1 MSKGGSI
8 MKNGKKPTNREKIQ
22 IKSNNLDPDNWLIYK
37 KVEGELHLVHRYT
50 NATRVIL
57 NS

>member
-1 MSKGGSI
+1 
-8 MKNGKKPTNREKIQ
+8 MKNGKNPTKREKIQ
-22 IKSNNLDPDNWLIYK
+22 IKLNNLNNLNNLNPDNWLIYK

-50 NATRVIL
+50 NVQRVIP